1 MDMPDSSLASD
12 CSSSLTSSAVAMTA
26 ENRST
31 HTHRTNAR
39 TIVFPP
45 LLASKSGAHIGDP
58 QWDLRVVRPGL
69 AVNLVMLEGA
79 CRIVQIQVAENPE
92 ILVRRR
98 KIRKTHDPLL
108 LKR

>member
-1 MDMPDSSLASD
+1 MDMPDNSLASRLP
-12 CSSSLTSSAVAMTA
+12 SLPPSSAVAMTA

-45 LLASKSGAHIGDP
+45 LIASKSGAHIGDP

-79 CRIVQIQVAENPE
+79 CRIIQIQVAENPE
-92 ILVRRR
+92 ILVRRVI
-98 KIRKTHDPLL
+98 IRKALDP
-108 LKR
+108 R